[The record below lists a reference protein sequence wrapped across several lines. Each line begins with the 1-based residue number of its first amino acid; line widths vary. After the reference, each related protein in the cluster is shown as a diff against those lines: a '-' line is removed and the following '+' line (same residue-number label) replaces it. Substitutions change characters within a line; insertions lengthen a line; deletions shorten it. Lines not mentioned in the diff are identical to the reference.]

1 MESRR
6 RIVRVGNMVLL
17 VAILAALYLSSLYS
31 YLLFHSLAEL
41 FGVVVAT
48 GIFIVAWN
56 SRRILQNNYLLFL
69 GIAYL
74 FIGCLDLV
82 HTLAYSGM
90 GVFPGYETNLPTQ
103 VWISARYLESISLL
117 MAPLFIGRRL
127 SPAPALGLYAAATA
141 ALLVLIFTG
150 VFPDCFVEGKGLT
163 PFKKTSEHIISF
175 ILLGSISLLYTR
187 RAVFDPGIFRLLA
200 ASITLTIGSELAF
213 TFYVHAYGFFNLVGH
228 YLKIIS
234 FVLIYRALIE
244 TGLTRPY
251 DLLFRDLKRSE
262 EKYRALFASMLT
274 GFAYHEIL
282 LDKNGKPVDYV
293 FLEVNDA
300 FERMT
305 GLRKSEI
312 TGKRVTEAL
321 PGIRD
326 DPADWI
332 GLYGRV
338 ALTGGEARFEQY
350 SRPLDRWYDVSAYSP
365 EKGYFVTLFDD
376 ITERKQAEALLKL
389 NESRLEALHELSHM
403 TDVSVDDM
411 AAFVL
416 EQAVRLTGSKLAFL
430 GAMADGEKTV
440 RIHAWS
446 KQAMRECS
454 VIDKPIHFPI
464 EKAGIWAE
472 AIRQRRPIIVS
483 DFSRPNEMMR
493 GLPEEHVELRN
504 LLSVPVFDGESIVA
518 VAAVGNKDGEYD
530 ASDINQLG
538 LLMTGMWQY
547 VRRRRTE
554 EELAGHRERLEELV
568 EERTAELMRTND
580 DLQREIAGHG
590 EALDALGES
599 ETRFEN
605 LIESA
610 PVGISISTPEGRVI
624 EANSY
629 LVKML
634 EYGSKGELLKLPA
647 SAHYA
652 ESRDRERFLEALK
665 SGKARDL
672 EVQLKRKS
680 GEVFWASVT
689 SVAQA
694 TASGVFFINSL
705 QDISERKR
713 LEEEMLRAQKL
724 ESLGVL
730 AGGIAHDFN
739 NALTAILNNIAV
751 ARMSAVHDRTRK
763 LLSAAENASLMARN
777 LTRQLLTFAKGG
789 GPVRKLLHLPDVV
802 KEAASF
808 SLAGSNVRCDFRM
821 APDLW
826 PAHVDEGQITQV
838 ISNLVINAH
847 QAMPDG
853 GTITVSAE
861 NAVFAPEAPPP
872 ASEGNYI
879 KLTVSDQGAGVPEE
893 HASRIFDP
901 YYTTKEQGSGLGL
914 ATAYSII
921 RKHGGWI
928 VVESRPGEGASFC
941 FYLPAAPGEAVD
953 DAGKEPPSPGRAARI
968 LLLEDDAMIA
978 ESLAMALEESGFR
991 AKAATDGADIVRMYR
1006 EAFEAGRP
1014 FAAVVMDLTVPEG
1027 MGGREALE
1035 VLRGIDPG
1043 VRAIATSGYANNPVM
1058 TDYGEHGFLGALEKP
1073 YRIEDLLDMLK
1084 SIGL

>member
-1 MESRR
+1 MVSRNL
-6 RIVRVGNMVLL
+6 IVRGANIALL
-17 VAILAALYLSSLYS
+17 AAILAALYLSSLYS

-41 FGVVVAT
+41 FGVVVAA

-56 SRRILQNNYLLFL
+56 SRRILENNYLLLL
-69 GIAYL
+69 GVAYL

-82 HTLAYSGM
+82 HTLAYNGM

-103 VWISARYLESISLL
+103 LWISARYLESISLL
-117 MAPLFIGRRL
+117 IAPLFIGRRL
-127 SPAPALGLYAAATA
+127 IPAPALGLYAAATA
-141 ALLVLIFTG
+141 ALLALIFTG
-150 VFPDCFVEGKGLT
+150 VFPDCFLEGKGLT
-163 PFKKTSEHIISF
+163 LFKKTSEYIISF
-175 ILLGSISLLYTR
+175 ILFGSISLLYTR
-187 RAVFDPGIFRLLA
+187 RAMFDTGIFRLLV
-200 ASITLTIGSELAF
+200 ASITLTICSELAF
-213 TFYVHAYGFFNLVGH
+213 TFYVHAYGFSNLVGH

-244 TGLTRPY
+244 SGLTRPY
-251 DLLFRDLKRSE
+251 DLLFRDLKQSE
-262 EKYRALFASMLT
+262 EKYRSLFENMLN
-274 GFAYHEIL
+274 GFAYNKIL
-282 LDKNGKPVDYV
+282 VDEDDRPVDYV
-293 FLEVNDA
+293 FLEANDA
-300 FERMT
+300 FEKLT
-305 GLRKSEI
+305 GLRKEDVL
-312 TGKRVTEAL
+312 GKRVTQVI
-321 PGIRD
+321 PGIKD

-332 GLYGRV
+332 GAYGRV
-338 ALTGGEARFEQY
+338 ALTGEELRFEQY
-350 SRPLDRWYDVSAYSP
+350 SKHLNKWYGISAYSP
-365 EKGYFVTLFDD
+365 RKGYFVAMFED
-376 ITERKQAEALLKL
+376 ITERKRAEDLLKL
-389 NESRLEALHELSHM
+389 NESRLEALYELSHM

-430 GAMADGEKTV
+430 GAMTDGEKTV
-440 RIHAWS
+440 KMHAWS
-446 KQAMRECS
+446 KEAMEECS
-454 VIDKPIHFPI
+454 VIDKPIHFPVD
-464 EKAGIWAE
+464 KAGIWAE
-472 AIRQRRPIIVS
+472 ALRQRRPIIVS
-483 DFSRPNEMMR
+483 GFSKPDELMK
-493 GLPEEHVELRN
+493 GLPEGHVELKN

-538 LLMTGMWQY
+538 LLMSGMWQY
-547 VRRRRTE
+547 VRRRRAE

-580 DLQREIAGHG
+580 DLQREIAGHR
-590 EALDALGES
+590 EALEALGES
-599 ETRFEN
+599 ETRFAS
-605 LIESA
+605 LLESA
-610 PVGISISTPEGRVI
+610 PVGIAISTPEGRVI

-629 LVKML
+629 LVRL
-634 EYGSKGELLKLPA
+634 LGYDTREELLRLPA
-647 SAHYA
+647 AAHYA
-652 ESRDRERFLEALK
+652 DASDRERLVEALK
-665 SGKARDL
+665 SGGAGAFEVEL
-672 EVQLKRKS
+672 ERKS
-680 GEVFWASVT
+680 GEVFWASAT

-694 TASGVFFINSL
+694 TAGGTFFITSL
-705 QDISERKR
+705 QDITERKR

-751 ARMSAVHDRTRK
+751 ARMSAVHDKTRK
-763 LLSAAENASLMARN
+763 LLSAAESAALMARN

-808 SLAGSNVRCDFRM
+808 SLAGSNVKCDFRM

-861 NAVFAPEAPPP
+861 NAVFAPDAPPP
-872 ASEGNYI
+872 ALEGSYV

-928 VVESRPGEGASFC
+928 DVESRPGEGASFC
-941 FYLPAAPGEAVD
+941 IHLPASPDETVD
-953 DAGKEPPSPGRAARI
+953 DAGKETPPPGRAARI

-991 AKAATDGADIVRMYR
+991 AEVATEGADAVRMYR
-1006 EAFEAGRP
+1006 AAFEAGRP
-1014 FAAVVMDLTVPEG
+1014 FDAVVMDLTVPEG
-1027 MGGREALE
+1027 MGGRETLD

-1043 VRAIATSGYANNPVM
+1043 VRAIATSGYSNNPVM
-1058 TDYGEHGFLGALEKP
+1058 TDYREHGFLGALEKP
-1073 YRIEDLLDMLK
+1073 YRIEDLLAMLK